1 MNALQS
7 ILFDVGIKEPT
18 LGLEGHRV
26 LTKIGEKKYSA
37 NLGLLETIITSK
49 FCGNILP
56 LQKFL
61 ETCKGY
67 QSFDSPSL
75 EVRFHKNNMP
85 LQLDVSPFSFIGP
98 PSYGGS
104 YKITAV
110 CLSIC
115 LTVRP
120 SLRHFQRERLISFFL
135 TFGAIVN
142 NWNV

>member
-1 MNALQS
+1 MNDLQS
-7 ILFDVGIKEPT
+7 ILFDVGIKEPA
-18 LGLEGHRV
+18 LGLKGHRF

-61 ETCKGY
+61 ETCEED

-85 LQLDVSPFSFIGP
+85 LQLYDSPLSFIGP
-98 PSYGGS
+98 PSYRGS
-104 YKITAV
+104 YKITVV
-110 CLSIC
+110 CLSI
-115 LTVRP
+115 
-120 SLRHFQRERLISFFL
+120 RLFL
-135 TFGAIVN
+135 TGKAH
-142 NWNV
+142 